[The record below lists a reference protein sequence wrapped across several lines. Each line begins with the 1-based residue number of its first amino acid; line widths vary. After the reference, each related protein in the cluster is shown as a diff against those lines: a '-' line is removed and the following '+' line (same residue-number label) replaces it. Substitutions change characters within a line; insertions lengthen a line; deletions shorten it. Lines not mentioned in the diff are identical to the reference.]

1 MPYRSM
7 YGVGRLSKII
17 IILDKSLQGRDAR
30 IAGIVTSGMYGS
42 GSSKPK
48 GAAHS
53 CPSLLINVSPDSGLR
68 QIVRRG
74 HGGQYQD
81 GSERFCFFTS
91 LTKKS
96 VKTGSPNRLSLSL
109 NLTFRGFCE
118 NRVFK
123 VSIGRSMCPGFIYQW
138 QKSIIIRTH
147 GRTETSVWRHPRT

>member
-1 MPYRSM
+1 MQGPDNAPDGSTEM
-7 YGVGRLSKII
+7 ICPVVNLKH
-17 IILDKSLQGRDAR
+17 ILDKSLQGRDAR
-30 IAGIVTSGMYGS
+30 IAGIVTSGMYRS

-48 GAAHS
+48 GAA
-53 CPSLLINVSPDSGLR
+53 INVSPDPGLR

-109 NLTFRGFCE
+109 NLTFRGICK

-123 VSIGRSMCPGFIYQW
+123 VPID
-138 QKSIIIRTH
+138 
-147 GRTETSVWRHPRT
+147 